1 MTVAIGATSRRCHP
15 GEHALGVQE
24 PGRDRRERIADGR
37 SRSGARCPLVGAL
50 RVGAGQPGH
59 WTECGWLAQP
69 QARRGRPPPG
79 CDQGTAVSRRKQG
92 SALSGLAGLAAPG
105 YGRHSHPL
113 RGRGPYGGRRV
124 GTGGVLSARAVV
136 LVVVCAAVFAAV
148 QFLRPAPAATIRA
161 TRTTFVTSG
170 TPVSLPW
177 PTQGSA
183 ALAVEGSG
191 MVGSAGSGA
200 AVPIASI
207 TKVMTALVVVHDH
220 PLAAGQSGPT
230 IGITAADV
238 AQYQADLA
246 SQQSVVAVV
255 AGEQITEL
263 QALEALL
270 VPSGNNMAQVL
281 AVWDRGSVAA
291 FVAAMN
297 ARASGMGLRHTHFA
311 GPSGL
316 DPASVSTAS
325 DLVRLGEVAEANPV
339 LASIVAMASVT
350 LPVAGTVYNYDYE
363 LGHHGFVGVKT
374 GSDGQAGGC
383 FLFDA
388 TVRAGG
394 SAPPAASAS
403 ASAGGT
409 TVHVIGAVLGQQSVP
424 ILQSALNASVA
435 LAGALGPQLQLRQIV
450 AAGQQVAE
458 VTTPWGGSAPV
469 VAARPVTAEG
479 WPGMRVEGEVSVRH
493 LGSSVHRGQRVGT
506 LAVDVGGTSRRIPLV
521 AGAAVAN
528 PGFGWELANV

>member
-1 MTVAIGATSRRCHP
+1 MSRRN
-15 GEHALGVQE
+15 
-24 PGRDRRERIADGR
+24 
-37 SRSGARCPLVGAL
+37 
-50 RVGAGQPGH
+50 
-59 WTECGWLAQP
+59 
-69 QARRGRPPPG
+69 
-79 CDQGTAVSRRKQG
+79 QG
-92 SALSGLAGLAAPG
+92 SALSGLAGLAAPS
-105 YGRHSHPL
+105 YGRHSRRR
-113 RGRGPYGGRRV
+113 RGRGSYGGGRV
-124 GTGGVLSARAVV
+124 GTGGVPAAGALV
-136 LVVVCAAVFAAV
+136 LVVICAVVFAAV

-161 TRTTFVTSG
+161 IRTTFVTSG

-200 AVPIASI
+200 PMPIASI
-207 TKVMTALVVVHDH
+207 TKVMTALVVMHDH

-297 ARASGMGLRHTHFA
+297 ARASTMGLRHTHFA

-325 DLVRLGEVAEANPV
+325 DLVRLGEVVEANPV
-339 LASIVAMASVT
+339 LASIVAMPSVT

-363 LGHHGFVGVKT
+363 LGHHGFIGVKT

-394 SAPPAASAS
+394 SSAPVGSAS
-403 ASAGGT
+403 GSANGA
-409 TVHVIGAVLGQQSVP
+409 TVHVIGAVLGQQAVP
-424 ILQSALNASVA
+424 ILQSALNAAVG
-435 LAGALGPQLQLRQIV
+435 LVGALGPQLRLRQIV
-450 AAGQQVAE
+450 TAGQRVGE

-469 VAARPVTAEG
+469 VAARPVSAEG
-479 WPGMRVEGEVSVRH
+479 WAGMRVRGAVSVRH
-493 LGSSVHRGQRVGT
+493 LGSTVRRGQRVGT
-506 LAVDVGGTSRRIPLV
+506 LEVVVGGASRRIPLV

-528 PGFGWELANV
+528 PGFSWRLTNV